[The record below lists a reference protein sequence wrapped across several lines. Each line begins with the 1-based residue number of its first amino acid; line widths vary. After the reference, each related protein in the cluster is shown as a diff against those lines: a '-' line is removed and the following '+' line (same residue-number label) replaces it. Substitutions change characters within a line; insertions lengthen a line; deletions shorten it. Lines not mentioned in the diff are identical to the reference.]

1 MVPAGRQSYRHSSMD
16 DESSTSSPRCRSIR
30 SGAARRSAR
39 QKADDARLAAL
50 ARAIAHPARL
60 RLLRALADRQSC
72 ICGDL
77 AGRLPLAQS
86 TVSEHLRIL
95 KEAGLIRA
103 RSVGQRTCYCLEPRT
118 LARFKS
124 LVADL

>member
-1 MVPAGRQSYRHSSMD
+1 MLKRCKRVRVGRAG
-16 DESSTSSPRCRSIR
+16 
-30 SGAARRSAR
+30 GSAR
-39 QKADDARLAAL
+39 QRAEDVRLAAL

-60 RLLRALADRQSC
+60 RLLRTLADRQSC

-77 AGRLPLAQS
+77 AGRVPLAQS

-103 RSVGQRTCYCLEPRT
+103 RAVGQRTCYVIEPRAV
-118 LARFKS
+118 ARLKR
-124 LVADL
+124 LVSGL

>member
-1 MVPAGRQSYRHSSMD
+1 MTASRRQRAED
-16 DESSTSSPRCRSIR
+16 L
-30 SGAARRSAR
+30 
-39 QKADDARLAAL
+39 RLAAL

-60 RLLRALADRQSC
+60 RLLRILADRESC

-95 KEAGLIRA
+95 KGVGLIRA
-103 RSVGQRTCYCLEPRT
+103 RPVGQRTCYYLEPRV
-118 LARFKS
+118 LERLKS
-124 LVADL
+124 LVAHL